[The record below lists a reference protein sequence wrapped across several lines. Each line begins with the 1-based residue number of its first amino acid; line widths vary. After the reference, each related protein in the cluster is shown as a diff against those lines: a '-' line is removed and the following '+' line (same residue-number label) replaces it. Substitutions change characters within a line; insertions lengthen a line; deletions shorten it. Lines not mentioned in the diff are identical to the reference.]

1 MTAQEQE
8 QTQVAWD
15 SIAAGYDDII
25 TSLNMALAEKALN
38 MIDLRPGMRLLDVA
52 SGSGAIS
59 IPAARQGADVVA
71 ADISPVMIERL
82 NARAREEGLD
92 NLQARVMDCHNLDLE
107 DESFDIAASQ
117 FGVML
122 FPDLPR
128 GLSEMARVTKTG
140 GHVLVVAFGPP
151 QELEFLSYFAGAIK
165 AVNPEFQGLPIDPPP
180 LPFQV
185 SDPAKLEKQMA
196 LAGLRDVRI
205 ERLNHRMEPESGT
218 HFWEG
223 IKSSN
228 PIGAALAAELT
239 EEQQMKAQSVL
250 DDMLR
255 QRAEDG
261 VLVANN
267 AINIAIGTK

>member
-1 MTAQEQE
+1 MTAQEQK

-15 SIAAGYDDII
+15 SIASGYDDII
-25 TSLNMALAEKALN
+25 TSLNMSLAEKALE

-59 IPAARQGADVVA
+59 IPAARQGADVLA

-82 NARAREEGLD
+82 DARARDEGLE
-92 NLQARVMDCHNLDLE
+92 NLQARVMDCHNLDLD
-107 DESFDIAASQ
+107 DESFDVAASQ

-128 GLSEMARVTKTG
+128 GLSEMARVTKRG
-140 GHVLVVAFGPP
+140 GHVLVVTFGPP
-151 QELEFLSYFAGAIK
+151 HELEFLQYFAGAIK
-165 AVNPEFQGLPIDPPP
+165 AVNPEFQGLPTDPPP

-185 SDPAKLEKQMA
+185 SDPAKLQEEMTR
-196 LAGLRDVRI
+196 AGLRDVRI
-205 ERLNHRMEPESGT
+205 ERANHRIEPESGS

-239 EEQQMKAQSVL
+239 EEQQVKAQAVL

-267 AINIAIGTK
+267 AINIAIGIK